1 VIAAGATDH
10 LIGMTGIDAEA
21 DGHFDALVEL
31 GKRHVLHQRDRLLG
45 LIGLRL
51 AAPLTRGAELLSMRL
66 HEAHPFTVMPMER
79 AAPAIIATALSM
91 LSQFRSG
98 IFVVAIFS
106 SCARVIVPTFT
117 LFG

>member
-1 VIAAGATDH
+1 
-10 LIGMTGIDAEA
+10 MTRIDAKA
-21 DGHFDALVEL
+21 HGDFHGLVEL
-31 GKRHVLHQRDRLLG
+31 GECHVFHERDRLLR
-45 LIGLRL
+45 LICLRL
-51 AAPLTRGAELLSMRL
+51 VATLTRGAELLSMRL
-66 HEAHPFTVMPMER
+66 HEAHSFTVMPMDR

-91 LSQFRSG
+91 LSQLRSG